1 MEEKFISQI
10 SVPGADGE
18 IVTYNIKLGKD
29 QRISLTGDVDS
40 DGVYFNGSEDAV
52 LDIKVKDYSH
62 HHSIANI
69 DNLIPI
75 VEDAQALRQEFDGF
89 MYGIDNKDEVIET
102 LVEIQNYISDDKDA
116 AAILI
121 GRVEDL
127 ETNKMNKKSPVG
139 TGSLSL
145 NRKADTTVGQYS
157 VAIGDE
163 TTASAYASY
172 AEGNETISSSNAAH
186 AEGNGTT
193 ASGQASHAEGEGTI
207 ASSSAAHAEGNG
219 TTASGMYSHSE
230 GVGTTASGKASHSEG
245 FYTKASSENQH
256 VQGKYNIEDTTGT
269 YAHIVG
275 NGRGSNALSN
285 AHTLDWDGN
294 AWYKGTIKIGGA
306 SYANASEVATITY
319 INDKVPN
326 TTNADNGKF
335 LRVVNGAPAWTTVPS
350 AEEASF

>member
-18 IVTYNIKLGKD
+18 IVTYNIKLGKG
-29 QRISLTGDVDS
+29 QRISLIGDVDS

-62 HHSIANI
+62 HHSITNI
-69 DNLIPI
+69 DNLTSI

-127 ETNKMNKKSPVG
+127 ETNKINKENP
-139 TGSLSL
+139 TGIGSFSL
-145 NRKADTTVGQYS
+145 NRKAGTTIGQRS
-157 VAIGDE
+157 IAVGDE

-172 AEGNETISSSNAAH
+172 AEGNETISSSLASH
-186 AEGNGTT
+186 AEGNGTI
-193 ASGQASHAEGEGTI
+193 ASNQASHAEGE
-207 ASSSAAHAEGNG
+207 S
-219 TTASGMYSHSE
+219 TTASGMKSHAE
-230 GVGTTASGKASHSEG
+230 GYRTTASGDNSHAEG
-245 FYTKASSENQH
+245 CGSIANGAQSHAEGYYTKASSESQH

-285 AHTLDWDGN
+285 AHTLDWNGN
-294 AWYKGTIKIGGA
+294 AWYSGTIKIGGT
-306 SYANASEVATITY
+306 SYADADEVATITY

-335 LRVVNGAPAWTTVPS
+335 LRIVNGTPAWTTVPN